1 MASVFDLDPELPDSN
16 GTAQISLANMVQLF
30 DIQRV
35 YLNHPL
41 CFRAGGSSRL
51 LQMKEFFN
59 WKYKFIMLDF
69 GNLPIPIIE
78 VLKMIE
84 RKNPE
89 TEEGRFIFRIMGDE
103 YVVKGQDDP
112 AYMGQIVSYLETI
125 TDSIIA
131 ANPKLSKCQVA
142 VLAGLK
148 IADEFHKLR
157 QEYQYLDQ
165 LLKEAR

>member
-1 MASVFDLDPELPDSN
+1 
-16 GTAQISLANMVQLF
+16 
-30 DIQRV
+30 
-35 YLNHPL
+35 
-41 CFRAGGSSRL
+41 
-51 LQMKEFFN
+51 
-59 WKYKFIMLDF
+59 MLDF

>member
-1 MASVFDLDPELPDSN
+1 
-16 GTAQISLANMVQLF
+16 
-30 DIQRV
+30 
-35 YLNHPL
+35 
-41 CFRAGGSSRL
+41 
-51 LQMKEFFN
+51 MKEFFN

-84 RKNPE
+84 RRNPE

-157 QEYQYLDQ
+157 QEYQCLDQ

>member
-1 MASVFDLDPELPDSN
+1 
-16 GTAQISLANMVQLF
+16 
-30 DIQRV
+30 
-35 YLNHPL
+35 
-41 CFRAGGSSRL
+41 
-51 LQMKEFFN
+51 MKE
-59 WKYKFIMLDF
+59 KFIMADS

-84 RKNPE
+84 RKNLE
-89 TEEGRFIFRIMGDE
+89 NEEGRFIFKIMGDE
-103 YVVKGQDDP
+103 YVIKGQDDP
-112 AYMGQIVSYLETI
+112 AYMGQVVSYLESI
-125 TDSIIA
+125 TDSITS

>member
-1 MASVFDLDPELPDSN
+1 
-16 GTAQISLANMVQLF
+16 
-30 DIQRV
+30 
-35 YLNHPL
+35 
-41 CFRAGGSSRL
+41 
-51 LQMKEFFN
+51 MKEFFN